1 MVPGGRLV
9 GTHRELCG
17 SLMGTHE
24 VFAALADPTR
34 LEVLTRLI
42 RGGPAT
48 ATDLAADLPVSRQAV
63 VKHLA
68 ALDAVCLVERH
79 RTGREVVY
87 SFRPDP
93 LGTVVDWVESVG
105 DLWDQRLERLRDQVE

>member
-1 MVPGGRLV
+1 MS
-9 GTHRELCG
+9 TY
-17 SLMGTHE
+17 E

-34 LEVLTRLI
+34 LEVLTRLV

-63 VKHLA
+63 AKHLA
-68 ALDAVCLVERH
+68 VLDAVCLVDRH

-93 LGTVVDWVESVG
+93 LGAVVEWLDSVG
-105 DLWDQRLERLRDQVE
+105 TLWDERLRRLRDQVE